1 MMQKFLNITLNK
13 SSRLLSES
21 KDKILIAAKKR
32 AKEEANNYIPSPP
45 NLEKQLKSLQ
55 TNQDIQKGLL
65 RAESVYNKTI
75 SIIDRAIIKLENTKL
90 ELVSIKGKLDR
101 VISTLNIFDDFIVI
115 IKPVLNTLRGIIPAI
130 EGSLAASTSLA
141 ANGLLINKLGEKK
154 KDLKDSLKK
163 AQGSITSFP
172 STLSFFDTEVNKI
185 MGPLNQGISGLEQQI
200 QKLKEIRA
208 QIVAIYTQFILS
220 LNIVEL
226 TNENDDSDILGGG
239 ELEDYISDEDI
250 LSNILSDVN
259 DRTGGGNNNPSDPS
273 DDTVGVPASPF
284 IFKNFNQ

>member
-1 MMQKFLNITLNK
+1 MNKFLNITLNK

-32 AKEEANNYIPSPP
+32 SKEEANKYIPNPT

-55 TNQDIQKGLL
+55 TNEDVQKGLL

-75 SIIDRAIIKLENTKL
+75 SIIDQAIIKLENTKL

-101 VISTLNIFDDFIVI
+101 VTSTLNIFDDFII
-115 IKPVLNTLRGIIPAI
+115 ILKPVLNTLRGIIPAI

-141 ANGLLINKLGEKK
+141 ANGLVINKLGEKK

-172 STLSFFDTEVNKI
+172 STLSYFDTEVNKI

-200 QKLKEIRA
+200 QRLKEIRA

-220 LNIVEL
+220 LNIDEL

-239 ELEDYISDEDI
+239 ELEDYISDEDN
-250 LSNILSDVN
+250 LSNILSEVN
-259 DRTGGGNNNPSDPS
+259 DRAGGGNMNPSDPP
-273 DDTVGVPASPF
+273 DDTVGIPASPF
-284 IFKNFNQ
+284 TFKRFDQ